1 MGTVIFSSILALI
14 VGSYARAFF
23 FLGFILRS
31 MTRPTEKDVTK
42 MNHILE
48 TRRLPKP
55 FISFFMLILFIKVRW
70 YLHKRRK
77 SKKFIS
83 AVNLLINNIYKYS
96 LEKVIVDKK
105 LGVILE
111 RYDRTFFYQ
120 LNNYDSHKPW
130 PIILLFRYLTAINKN
145 NFNLLNFH
153 LTFSAWEDT
162 ALLVFG
168 SPIVNPAL
176 GEYRVSDEVI
186 SEFGSVFGPKKE
198 FMKNL
203 CLIAV

>member
-23 FLGFILRS
+23 FLGFIFRS

-48 TRRLPKP
+48 TKRLPKP
-55 FISFFMLILFIKVRW
+55 FVSFFVFILFIKVRW
-70 YLHKRRK
+70 YFHKRRN

-83 AVNLLINNIYKYS
+83 AVNLLIENIHKYS
-96 LEKVIVDKK
+96 LEKLIVDKK
-105 LGVILE
+105 LGIVLE
-111 RYDRTFFYQ
+111 RYDKTFFYQ
-120 LNNYDSHKPW
+120 LNNYDSHKPG
-130 PIILLFRYLTAINKN
+130 PIILLFRYLTAINKDN
-145 NFNLLNFH
+145 SLNFG
-153 LTFSAWEDT
+153 LTLSAGEDT
-162 ALLVFG
+162 ALRVFG

-176 GEYRVSDEVI
+176 GEYRVSNEVI
-186 SEFGSVFGPKKE
+186 SEFWSVFGSKKE

-203 CLIAV
+203 CSIAV